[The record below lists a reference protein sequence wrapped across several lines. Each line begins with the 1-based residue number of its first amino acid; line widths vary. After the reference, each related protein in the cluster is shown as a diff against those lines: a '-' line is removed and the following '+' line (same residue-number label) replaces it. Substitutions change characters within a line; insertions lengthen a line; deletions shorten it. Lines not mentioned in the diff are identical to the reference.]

1 MKTID
6 GIFLKQ
12 IFISGANNLYNHYPE
27 VDALNVFPVPDGD
40 TGMNM
45 NLPMTSGSKEI
56 QNRSDKNIYEI
67 AKAFSKGL
75 LMGARGNSGVITSQI
90 FRGFSQALEGK
101 EEINALELAE
111 AWKKGVE
118 VAYKAVMKPVEGTI
132 LTVARESSDAL
143 HKSVKAGMTIEKA
156 FDIMIEESK
165 ESLQRT
171 PELLPILKEVGVV
184 DSGGFGFSLI
194 LKGMRLALSGEIIE
208 RNQATA
214 TENATPISV
223 AGAIME
229 NEEFGYCTEFIMI
242 LGPDSVKRPFSEKRF
257 TTVLSNRGNSLV
269 VVKDEEIVK
278 VHVHTLNPG
287 DILNYAQQFG
297 EFKTLKIE
305 NMTEQHHA
313 LETGASVKPHIDLVE
328 KPKEKS
334 KYAIIA
340 VSSGDGIDAF
350 FKEIGVAQI
359 VRGGQTM
366 NPSTEDFIE
375 AIKNCNAENVI
386 ILPNNSNI
394 VMAASQAC
402 DVFDDDGVNC
412 VVVPSKTIPQGI
424 TASIMFNPDAT
435 LEENAKE
442 MKAALKTVKSG
453 SVTFSIRDTEIEG
466 VKCKKDEF
474 IGIFDKNIVCSN
486 KNKIKCT
493 FELLEKMINE
503 DSSIITLLVGEGVTS
518 KERKDLETKIA
529 EAFPDLDFDI
539 REGGQPVYSFLIGIE

>member
-45 NLPMTSGSKEI
+45 NLTMTSGSKEI

-101 EEINALELAE
+101 EEINAVELAE

-529 EAFPDLDFDI
+529 EAFPDLDLDI